1 MKTIITLVLTLFAPL
16 IYAQESNNEILVKKA
31 LIVVTN
37 HAQKG
42 STNEKTGYFLSEV
55 THVYYPLI
63 EAGFTIDFASPK
75 GGIAPLDPSS
85 LNLKDS
91 ENKNF
96 YENKKLMAQ
105 LDNTIS
111 LKDVDSKK
119 YQVIHFAGGHGAM
132 WDFPTSKDLQK
143 VTREIYENGGIVAA
157 VCHGPAALVNVKL
170 SNGKYLIEN
179 KRVSGF
185 TDAEEKAI
193 KLEKVVPFLLE
204 SKMKEHKAIFKEG
217 KMWSEQ
223 VSVDGRLVTGQN
235 PKSAKKVGLEIVK
248 LFNKK

>member
-85 LNLKDS
+85 LDLKDS
-91 ENKNF
+91 ENKKF

-105 LDNTIS
+105 LDNTVS
-111 LKDVDSKK
+111 LKDIDSKK

-132 WDFPTSKDLQK
+132 WDFPLSEDLQK

-204 SKMKEHKAIFKEG
+204 SKMKERKAIFEEG